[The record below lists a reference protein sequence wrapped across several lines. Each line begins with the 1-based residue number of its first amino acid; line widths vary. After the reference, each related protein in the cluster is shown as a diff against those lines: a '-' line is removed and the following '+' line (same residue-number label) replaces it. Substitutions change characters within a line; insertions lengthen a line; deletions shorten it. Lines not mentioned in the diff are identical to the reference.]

1 MRASRHLELHQRK
14 RRPKKNTPRPISQ
27 GGGATADSTDSAT
40 TGVQPGG
47 EGAGDP
53 VAVRAVRACREYEH
67 EMMTRTRSKVEQS
80 FAAVRCPPSRR
91 LDTQGLASRHLKSR
105 AKAKQD

>member
-1 MRASRHLELHQRK
+1 MLQQTVL
-14 RRPKKNTPRPISQ
+14 
-27 GGGATADSTDSAT
+27 TAQQP
-40 TGVQPGG
+40 VCQPGG